1 MHSQNFVREHKFSI
15 SGILLAAIV
24 GIQFLQPQ
32 IDNPPVT
39 ANLKAPHDVQVI
51 LKNACYDCHSN
62 ETQLL
67 WFDKVAPASWMVAKD
82 VKDARR
88 VLNFSSWDSLAPGDQ
103 KAKLFEAFNQ
113 ISLGAM
119 PLQQYA
125 ALHPK
130 AKLTAEEIS
139 ILKTYLTSLTS
150 VKTSDSSKTNTA
162 DRQYAKWIGLKTE
175 PVKVKPTLNG
185 IEYIPD
191 FKNWKAI
198 STSDRFDNGTMRV
211 IVANDIAIKAI
222 KDNHINPWPNGATF
236 AKIAWDE
243 LIDSAGI
250 VKTGEFKQVEFMIK
264 DDQKYAKTAGW
275 GWARWKGMQLAPYG
289 KTETFTQECINCHK
303 PVKDNDFVFTM
314 PLHLKSK

>member
-1 MHSQNFVREHKFSI
+1 MKTAKRNKLL
-15 SGILLAAIV
+15 ILAVALAV
-24 GIQFLQPQ
+24 FTGLQFAGPN
-32 IDNPPVT
+32 IKNPPVT
-39 ANLKAPHDVQVI
+39 AELTVPHDVRVV
-51 LKNACYDCHSN
+51 LKKACFDCHSN

-67 WFDKVAPASWMVAKD
+67 WFDKIAPASWMVAKD
-82 VKDARR
+82 IADARK
-88 VLNFSSWDSLAPGDQ
+88 VLNFSTWDSLAPGDQ

-119 PLQQYA
+119 PLKQYST
-125 ALHPK
+125 LHSE
-130 AKLTAEEIS
+130 AKLSAGDIS
-139 ILKTYLTSLTS
+139 VLKTYITSLVS
-150 VKTSDSSKTNTA
+150 AKTSDTSRINAATK
-162 DRQYAKWIGLKTE
+162 QYAGWINDKTK
-175 PVKVKPTLNG
+175 PVKVKPTPNG

-222 KDNHINPWPNGATF
+222 KENHINPWPNGATF
-236 AKIAWDE
+236 AKIAWEE
-243 LIDSAGI
+243 LIDSTGI

-264 DDQKYAKTAGW
+264 DDKKYEKTAGW
-275 GWARWKGMQLAPYG
+275 GWARWKGMQLTPYG